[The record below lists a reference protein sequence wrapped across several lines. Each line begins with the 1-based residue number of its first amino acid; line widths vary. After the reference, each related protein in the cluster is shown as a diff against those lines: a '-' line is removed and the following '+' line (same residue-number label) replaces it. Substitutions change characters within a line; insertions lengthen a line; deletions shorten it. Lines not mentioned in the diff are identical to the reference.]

1 MAQCDVVEV
10 TLLKFHRPQPHR
22 KKGNFKPRIYHLS
35 PPLLEVAIKFCKI
48 MEVAAEVRQRTD
60 RMTAAMPPPTRNRKS
75 TLRRNSGGGDEDEDK
90 NKEGDNQNGDGG
102 EEKKADQGNNIFG
115 LRVSLESLQ
124 ELLDEIPTGLDGIRA
139 IPSDAPIF
147 QLCKI
152 GDLQGIQK
160 PMTND
165 NASLYDVNDQGKSLL
180 HLALSNEHPDICKFL
195 IEDNATSDVLDDL
208 KMRFH
213 YNQALLHAIRKL
225 IQGYAT
231 RSSL

>member
-10 TLLKFHRPQPHR
+10 TLLKFHRPRPHR

-75 TLRRNSGGGDEDEDK
+75 TLRRNSGGGDEDKDK
-90 NKEGDNQNGDGG
+90 NKGDNQNGDGG
-102 EEKKADQGNNIFG
+102 EEKKADQDNNIFG
-115 LRVSLESLQ
+115 LRVSLERLQ
-124 ELLDEIPTGLDGIRA
+124 ELFGEIPRGLDGIRV

-147 QLCKI
+147 ELCKI

-160 PMTND
+160 LMTYGK
-165 NASLYDVNDQGKSLL
+165 ASLYDVDIKGDRFCILL
-180 HLALSNEHPDICKFL
+180 YLMSI
-195 IEDNATSDVLDDL
+195 
-208 KMRFH
+208 
-213 YNQALLHAIRKL
+213 
-225 IQGYAT
+225 
-231 RSSL
+231 